1 MAVVKEIVQKEDT
14 VDANQ
19 RKMAKKYI
27 EKKLKDGYVCIMWT
41 RLCAKYKSIVRSK

>member
-19 RKMAKKYI
+19 RKMAKNIYRKEIKRWIHVY
-27 EKKLKDGYVCIMWT
+27 YVDQA
-41 RLCAKYKSIVRSK
+41 LCQV